1 MCACILASCGAESK
15 ISNIRFNPQS
25 RRAIVVHYDIH
36 ELDRY
41 KYDTPCNDI
50 LNFYIKLHTGDPGAN
65 GTANAAT
72 ETTRKEVTFA
82 SASAGAIAS
91 DAAVTWTN
99 IAGSEDATFF
109 TAWDNLSAG
118 NFLFSG
124 SITGNAYIAGDTYT
138 IPSGSLTA
146 SLTVAS

>member
-1 MCACILASCGAESK
+1 MATGLSAYLANK
-15 ISNIRFNPQS
+15 F
-25 RRAIVVHYDIH
+25 
-36 ELDRY
+36 LDAVGNGTAY
-41 KYDTPCNDI
+41 SAANV
-50 LNFYIKLHTGDPGAN
+50 YIKLHTGDPGAN

-99 IAGSEDATFF
+99 IAGSEDATYF

>member
-1 MCACILASCGAESK
+1 MATGLSSYLANK
-15 ISNIRFNPQS
+15 F
-25 RRAIVVHYDIH
+25 
-36 ELDRY
+36 LDAVGNATAY
-41 KYDTPCNDI
+41 SAANVYV
-50 LNFYIKLHTGDPGAN
+50 KLHTGDPGAN

-82 SASAGAIAS
+82 AASGGAIAS

-99 IAGSEDATFF
+99 IAGSEDASYF
-109 TAWDNLSAG
+109 TAWDNAIAG

-124 SITGNAYIAGDTYT
+124 TITGNAYTAGDTYT

-146 SLTVAS
+146 SLTLAS

>member
-1 MCACILASCGAESK
+1 MATGLSAYLANK
-15 ISNIRFNPQS
+15 F
-25 RRAIVVHYDIH
+25 
-36 ELDRY
+36 LDAVGNGTAY
-41 KYDTPCNDI
+41 SAANV
-50 LNFYIKLHTGDPGAN
+50 YIKLHTGDPGAN

-82 SASAGAIAS
+82 SASAGAIVS

-99 IAGSEDATFF
+99 IAGSQDATFF

>member
-1 MCACILASCGAESK
+1 MATGLSAYLANK
-15 ISNIRFNPQS
+15 F
-25 RRAIVVHYDIH
+25 
-36 ELDRY
+36 LDAVGNGTAY
-41 KYDTPCNDI
+41 SAANV
-50 LNFYIKLHTGDPGAN
+50 YIKLHTGDPGAN

-99 IAGSEDATFF
+99 IAGSQDATYF

>member
-1 MCACILASCGAESK
+1 MATGLSAYLANK
-15 ISNIRFNPQS
+15 F
-25 RRAIVVHYDIH
+25 
-36 ELDRY
+36 LDAVGNGTAY
-41 KYDTPCNDI
+41 SAANV
-50 LNFYIKLHTGDPGAN
+50 YIKLHTGDPGAN

-99 IAGSEDATFF
+99 IAGSEDANYF

>member
-1 MCACILASCGAESK
+1 MATGLSSYLANS
-15 ISNIRFNPQS
+15 F
-25 RRAIVVHYDIH
+25 
-36 ELDRY
+36 LDALGNG
-41 KYDTPCNDI
+41 TS
-50 LNFYIKLHTGDPGAN
+50 FSVTTVYIKLHTGDPGAN

-72 ETTRKEVTFA
+72 ETTRKAA
-82 SASAGAIAS
+82 SFSAANAGALAS
-91 DAAVTWTN
+91 DADITWTN
-99 IAGSEDATFF
+99 IAGSQDATFF

-124 SITGNAYIAGDTYT
+124 TISGNAYTAGDTYV

>member
-1 MCACILASCGAESK
+1 MATGLSSYLANK
-15 ISNIRFNPQS
+15 F
-25 RRAIVVHYDIH
+25 
-36 ELDRY
+36 LDAVGNATAY
-41 KYDTPCNDI
+41 SAANVYV
-50 LNFYIKLHTGDPGAN
+50 KLHTGDPGAN

-82 SASAGAIAS
+82 AASGGAIAS
-91 DAAVTWTN
+91 DAAVTWTS
-99 IAGSEDATFF
+99 IAGSQDATYF
-109 TAWDNLSAG
+109 TAWDNISAG

-124 SITGNAYIAGDTYT
+124 TITGNAYIAGDTYT